1 MDLGEIWRDLER
13 DLTSSGHESVTLV
26 RPGLIGGDRAE
37 FRLGERIAS
46 VALEA
51 FGPILPRRL
60 RIDPA
65 ETIARV
71 LLEAAI
77 DGPPRVHVVG
87 AAELT

>member
-1 MDLGEIWRDLER
+1 MKGDLER
-13 DLTSSGHESVTLV
+13 DLTAIGYDSLTLV

-46 VALEA
+46 VALTA
-51 FGPILPRRL
+51 LGPILPRRL

-65 ETIARV
+65 GNIARA

-77 DGPPRVHVVG
+77 GGRPGVHVVG
-87 AAELT
+87 AADLV